1 MDRPLDDDSAQVTA
15 FETSL
20 GWMAIAWT
28 ERGLARFTLGH
39 PSAQAALTA
48 TGGTA
53 VAADQATEE
62 VCDLVDRLQAY
73 AAGDEIALR
82 DICHRLAGNAG
93 LFGFAELSAGAR
105 RAEEALLESAE
116 PDARAAAIEELLALL
131 AALPEAPET
140 PPD

>member
-1 MDRPLDDDSAQVTA
+1 MTGAGDLHDRMRPLRERFVRR
-15 FETSL
+15 
-20 GWMAIAWT
+20 AI
-28 ERGLARFTLGH
+28 E
-39 PSAQAALTA
+39 
-48 TGGTA
+48 
-53 VAADQATEE
+53 
-62 VCDLVDRLQAY
+62 DREAIGQAY